1 MMKTVKK
8 LLVMA
13 VLVSTFLGYAGDDV
27 SNTENAY
34 HDNPK
39 VLVSVKDNAG
49 KIVYLSPVKQKG
61 DLKTL
66 FDYSLLENGF
76 YTLEVENDYLVE
88 MQSFKVF
95 ESTVEFVE
103 NSKQT
108 IYKPVFKKQDAKIA
122 ISKVGLDSNK
132 MKVEIYY
139 ENELIHSETVSSEN
153 PILKR
158 VYRLDVR
165 EKGNYYA
172 LMTSNGRVYKEKFKL

>member
-1 MMKTVKK
+1 MKTAKK

-13 VLVSTFLGYAGDDV
+13 MLTSTFLGYAFDDV
-27 SNTENAY
+27 SNTENTY
-34 HDNPK
+34 YNNPK
-39 VLVSVKDNAG
+39 VMVSVKDESGN
-49 KIVYLSPVKQKG
+49 IVYLSPVKQKG

-66 FDYSLLENGF
+66 FDYKLLENGF

-95 ESTVEFVE
+95 ENTVEFVE

-108 IYKPVFKKQDAKIA
+108 IYKPVFKKEDAKIL
-122 ISKVGLDSNK
+122 ISKVGLDSKK

-158 VYRLDVR
+158 VYQLDVR

-172 LMTSNGRVYKEKFKL
+172 VMSSNGRVYKEKFKL

>member
-1 MMKTVKK
+1 MKTVKK

-13 VLVSTFLGYAGDDV
+13 VLASTFLGYANNYV
-27 SNTENAY
+27 SNSENIY

-39 VLVSVKDNAG
+39 VLVSVKDDSGN
-49 KIVYLSPVKQKG
+49 IVYLSPVKQKG

-66 FDYSLLENGF
+66 FDYSLLENGL
-76 YTLEVENDYLVE
+76 YTLEIENNYLVE
-88 MQSFKVF
+88 IQSFKVF
-95 ESTVEFVE
+95 DNSIEFVE
-103 NSKQT
+103 NSKKT
-108 IYKPVFKKQDAKIA
+108 IYKPVFKKEDAKIL
-122 ISKVGLDSNK
+122 ISKVGLDINT

-158 VYRLDVR
+158 VYQLDIR

-172 LMTSNGRVYKEKFKL
+172 VMTSNGRVYKEKFKL

>member
-1 MMKTVKK
+1 MKTIKK

-13 VLVSTFLGYAGDDV
+13 LLASTFLGYTNSV
-27 SNTENAY
+27 SSNSLNVYLENT
-34 HDNPK
+34 K
-39 VLVSVKDNAG
+39 VMVKVKDASG
-49 KIVYLSPVKQKG
+49 TIVYLSPIKYQG

-66 FDYSLLENGF
+66 FDYSLLENGI
-76 YTLEVENDYLVE
+76 YTLEIESDYQVQ
-88 MQSFKVF
+88 MQSFKVY
-95 ESTVEFVE
+95 EHTVDFIE

-108 IYKPVFKKQDAKIA
+108 VYKPIFKKEDAKIL

-139 ENELIHSETVSSEN
+139 ENELIHTETISSAN

-158 VYRLDVR
+158 VYKLDSS

-172 LMTSNGRVYKEKFKL
+172 VMTSNGRVYTERFKL